1 MCNARFQD
9 FVTPT
14 ACNIVPCLWHV
25 ELSIKY
31 QSLVSR
37 VEVRTPLFQSWCCMP
52 LDSSN
57 SSCCGNK
64 AVLFA
69 PWSVKQEGQPLS

>member
-1 MCNARFQD
+1 MS
-9 FVTPT
+9 PT
-14 ACNIVPCLWHV
+14 ACNIVLCLWHV
-25 ELSIKY
+25 ELVLLVSLFSIRY
-31 QSLVSR
+31 QSSVSR

-52 LDSSN
+52 LDSSI

-69 PWSVKQEGQPLS
+69 PWSVKQEGQPPS